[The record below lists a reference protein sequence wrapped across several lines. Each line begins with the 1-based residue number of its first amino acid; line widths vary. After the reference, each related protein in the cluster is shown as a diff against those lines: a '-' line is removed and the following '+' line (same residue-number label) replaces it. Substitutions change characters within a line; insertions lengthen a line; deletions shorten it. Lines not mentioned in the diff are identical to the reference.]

1 MSNSG
6 NASAA
11 SPVTARGP
19 GKRERLIVAAA
30 ELLHKQGVE
39 RTTLAEIAGAAGVPL
54 GNVYYHFKTKDDL
67 VAAVVADHTATA
79 EASLAAITARFPS
92 PRQRLAA
99 FLSGLASRAD
109 AVAAHGCAHGSLC
122 SELGKRPAGRGPG
135 SATLL
140 TVPIDWVEA
149 QFREMGLSEC
159 RELAVS
165 LLASYQGISLIAN
178 TLHDPGVFTREI
190 RRLQHWVDGL

>member
-1 MSNSG
+1 MSDSR

-11 SPVTARGP
+11 SPVVARGP

-30 ELLHKQGVE
+30 ELLHQQGVE
-39 RTTLAEIAGAAGVPL
+39 RTTLAEIAAAADVPL

-67 VAAVVADHTATA
+67 VAAVVAGHTAAA
-79 EASLAAITARFPS
+79 EASLAAITARFSS

-135 SATLL
+135 STTLL

-149 QFREMGLSEC
+149 QFREMGLPEC
-159 RELAVS
+159 RELAIS

-190 RRLQHWVDGL
+190 RRLQQWVDGL